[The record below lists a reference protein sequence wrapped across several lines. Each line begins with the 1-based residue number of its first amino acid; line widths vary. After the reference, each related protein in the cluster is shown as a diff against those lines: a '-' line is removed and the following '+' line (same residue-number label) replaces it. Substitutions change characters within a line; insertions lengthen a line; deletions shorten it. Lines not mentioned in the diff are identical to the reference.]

1 MAVTKTTEAIFKKGI
16 SAQAANQGPDVWDKV
31 TGKAVYGIDLQVPG
45 MLYGKV
51 LRSPHPHARV
61 KSIDPSGA
69 FTVPGVRAV
78 LTASGISNKP
88 YGIVVEDEQPLAGD
102 RVRYIGDEVA
112 AVAAVDEASA
122 GKALEAVKVDYELL
136 PAVYDPAEAMRE
148 DAVQLHE
155 HCPGN
160 MAWKRDLERGDPDR
174 AFKEA
179 DLVVENSFSIPSVHP
194 TYLEPIA
201 CVASS
206 DYMDNLTI
214 YTALQSPDVVREIIS
229 AALELPLSKVRIIG
243 PVMGGGFGGRVYGNL
258 KLYLLSSL
266 LSMQTGS
273 PVKMQLS
280 REEEF
285 TVGRPMIAAQI
296 KIRMALRKDGTF
308 LARESD
314 IITDNGAYSA
324 QAPWVSKTLSERN
337 DAVYRIPHIRTRAR
351 LAYTNKVPTAQY
363 RAYGNQAAN
372 FASES
377 LIDQAAEKL
386 GIDPLQLRLKNCTRS
401 GDITVHGLQ
410 IKSCALAECLEE
422 AASRIGWHNRKENR
436 GYGISAGIHAS
447 GSLVVNKDFRGA
459 SARAV
464 LELDGRV
471 TLFTGEQDY
480 GQGTYGAFSHIAA
493 RTLGLDAN
501 LIGIYCRDT
510 LVTPYSQGALA
521 NRQTTIGGRAV
532 KLAAED
538 LKKLIEET
546 AAEMAGQPV
555 KMQEGRLETASG
567 RKIKLEE
574 VARFHH
580 YRTSGLTLIGEG
592 RYVPPP
598 SAYDETGYGNVSVTY
613 SFAAHGA
620 EVEIDRDTGALN
632 VHRIA
637 AVHDS
642 GRIVNPPAARGQVY
656 GGVTQG
662 LGFCCYE
669 GYLFEQGRVANA
681 SLADYRIPTALDVPG
696 MECHFVETE
705 DPEGPF
711 GAKGLGE
718 VVQVPV
724 PGALANAVADAAGVR
739 VSELP
744 ITAEK
749 IYRAMSG
756 GECER

>member
-1 MAVTKTTEAIFKKGI
+1 M
-16 SAQAANQGPDVWDKV
+16 
-31 TGKAVYGIDLQVPG
+31 
-45 MLYGKV
+45 
-51 LRSPHPHARV
+51 
-61 KSIDPSGA
+61 
-69 FTVPGVRAV
+69 RAV
-78 LTASGISNKP
+78 LTASDINNKP
-88 YGIVVEDEQPLAGD
+88 YGIVVEDEQPLAGE

-112 AVAAVDEASA
+112 AVAAVDEESA
-122 GKALEAVKVDYELL
+122 GKALEAIKVEYEPL
-136 PAVYDPAEAMRE
+136 PAVYDPAEALME
-148 DAVQLHE
+148 DAVQVHDNY
-155 HCPGN
+155 PGN
-160 MAWKRDLERGDPDR
+160 IAWERDLERGDPDR
-174 AFKEA
+174 AFREA

-214 YTALQSPDVVREIIS
+214 YTALQSPDMVREIIS
-229 AALELPLSKVRIIG
+229 GALDLPLSKVRIIG

-266 LSMQTGS
+266 LSMHTGS
-273 PVKMQLS
+273 PVKMQLT

-296 KIRMALRKDGTF
+296 KLRMALKKDGTF
-308 LARESD
+308 LARESN

-337 DAVYRIPHIRTRAR
+337 DSVYRIPHIRTRAR

-386 GIDPLQLRLKNCTRS
+386 GLDPLQLRLKNCTRA
-401 GDITVHGLQ
+401 GDVTVHGLK

-422 AASRIGWHNRKENR
+422 AASRIGWHNRKINR

-447 GSLVVNKDFRGA
+447 GSLVANKDFRGA

-471 TLFTGEQDY
+471 TIFTGEQDY
-480 GQGTYGAFSHIAA
+480 GQGAYGAFSQIAA
-493 RTLGLDAN
+493 LALGLDTHR
-501 LIGIYCRDT
+501 IRVYCRDT

-532 KLAAED
+532 QLAAED

-546 AAEMAGQPV
+546 AKEMAGETAS
-555 KMQEGRLETASG
+555 MQKGRLETTTG
-567 RKIKLEE
+567 RSFKLEE
-574 VARFHH
+574 VARYHH
-580 YRTSGLTLIGEG
+580 YRTSGLTLTGEG
-592 RYVPPP
+592 RYVPSP
-598 SAYDETGYGNVSVTY
+598 SEYDETSYGNISVTY

-620 EVEIDRDTGALN
+620 EVEIDRDTGALI

-642 GRIVNPPAARGQVY
+642 GRIVNPLAARGQVY

-669 GYLFEQGRVANA
+669 GYLYDRGRVANS
-681 SLADYRIPTALDVPG
+681 SLADYRIPTALDVPVIDYN
-696 MECHFVETE
+696 FVETE

-724 PGALANAVADAAGVR
+724 PGAIANAVANAAGAR
-739 VSELP
+739 VTELP
-744 ITAEK
+744 ITAER
-749 IYRAMSG
+749 IYRAISG
-756 GECER
+756 GECKK